1 MKTILRYNFQEYLL
15 QGLKKKKRKQSSQ
28 NCPFYY
34 LKWKI
39 SKDLMETLE
48 QSAKLIGGEGN

>member
-1 MKTILRYNFQEYLL
+1 MKTSLRYNFQEYLL
-15 QGLKKKKRKQSSQ
+15 QGLKKKKKQSSQ
-28 NCPFYY
+28 NWPSYY